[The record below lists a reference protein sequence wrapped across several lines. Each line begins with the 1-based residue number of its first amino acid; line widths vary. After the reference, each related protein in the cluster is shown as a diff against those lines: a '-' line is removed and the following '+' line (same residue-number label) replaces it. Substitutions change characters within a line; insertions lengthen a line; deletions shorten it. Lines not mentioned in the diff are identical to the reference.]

1 MIDHES
7 LLQAGLIA
15 WLKADA
21 ALTALVGQRVWDRAP
36 EAAACPH
43 LLIGEGSSRP
53 LAADVGAVEHRL
65 TLVCVSRFAGT
76 EEARAVVAAARARL
90 HEAAVSVVG
99 LRIVS
104 LRSTG
109 AEMRRSGDGARTYGR
124 LSLRVVTEAI

>member
-1 MIDHES
+1 MMDHES

-21 ALTALVGQRVWDRAP
+21 ALAALVGGRVWDRAP
-36 EAAACPH
+36 EDAAWPH

-53 LAADVGAVEHRL
+53 VAADGGAVEHRL
-65 TLVCVSRFAGT
+65 TLICVSRFAGS

-90 HEAAVSVVG
+90 HEAAPTVTG

-109 AEMRRSGDGARTYGR
+109 AEMRRPGEGARTYGR
-124 LSLRVVTEAI
+124 LSLRVVTEEI

>member
-21 ALTALVGQRVWDRAP
+21 ALEALVDGRVWDRSP
-36 EAAACPH
+36 EGAACPH
-43 LLIGEGSSRP
+43 LLIGEGNSRP
-53 LAADVGAVEHRL
+53 VAADGGAVEHRL

-90 HEAAVSVVG
+90 HEATPMVAG

-104 LRSTG
+104 LRSIG
-109 AEMRRSGDGARTYGR
+109 VEMRRPGDGARTYGR
-124 LSLRVVTEAI
+124 LSLRVVTEEI